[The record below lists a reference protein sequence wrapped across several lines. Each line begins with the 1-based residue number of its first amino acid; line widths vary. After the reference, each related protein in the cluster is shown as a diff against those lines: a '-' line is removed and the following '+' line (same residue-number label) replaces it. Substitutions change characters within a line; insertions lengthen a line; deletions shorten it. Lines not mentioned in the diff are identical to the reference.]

1 MQAIRC
7 VKPRQESKEDWR
19 REGERK
25 RVEVQKRAGEQ
36 KRAEECVKEQVSRR
50 EQ

>member
-1 MQAIRC
+1 MEESRLVEAIMC

-25 RVEVQKRAGEQ
+25 RVGAQERKRA
-36 KRAEECVKEQVSRR
+36 
-50 EQ
+50 